1 MIFSAV
7 SSHGLKSCPAPLEK
21 YRTAILSVLLA
32 ALACPFTATAQSV
45 SDSSGGIPIAGPGV
59 QPQLGFACCDKG
71 IEAMQEL
78 FADPHV
84 VAELAGLHAEVA
96 VQIADFSPERAA
108 IVEKLNQ
115 AGISVVAWL
124 VLAPQDG
131 FYLDADDAGAAA
143 ARVAAF
149 EKWTQE
155 NHLHW
160 EAVGLDIEPDFNQLA
175 ALRNHRLRLLEMLLL
190 RSLNTKRMTQ
200 ATQAYSSLIRQLQG
214 QGFRVQ
220 TYQMPYLP
228 AERDV
233 GTTLIDRMLGTVDV
247 RGNDEYLMLYSSY
260 ARQVGAAII
269 WSLGRGAQGISIGV
283 TDGGTPGTGTGALDW
298 NEFSRDLIVASH
310 FTKQIGVY
318 NLEGCVHQGFL
329 PRIETMDWN
338 QSVVISAAS
347 IARAR
352 RLGLL
357 MRTVLWIASR
367 LPWLLAAALLLITW
381 WIVRRRVRKKRALTA

>member
-7 SSHGLKSCPAPLEK
+7 SSHGPKSSPKPFGK
-21 YRTAILSVLLA
+21 YRTAILSVLLV
-32 ALACPFTATAQSV
+32 ALACPFTATAEWA
-45 SDSSGGIPIAGPGV
+45 SDPSGGIRIAGPGV

-71 IEAMQEL
+71 IDAMQEL
-78 FADPHV
+78 FADPDV
-84 VAELAGLHAEVA
+84 IAELADLHAEVA
-96 VQIADFSPERAA
+96 VQVADFSPQRAA
-108 IVEKLNQ
+108 IVARLNQ

-149 EKWTQE
+149 EKWTRE

-160 EAVGLDIEPDFNQLA
+160 DAVGFDIEPDFNQLA
-175 ALRNHRLRLLEMLLL
+175 ALRNHRLRLLGMLLL
-190 RSLNTKRMTQ
+190 RSLNMKRMTQ
-200 ATQAYSSLIRQLQG
+200 ARQAYSSLIHQLQG

-233 GTTLIDRMLGTVDV
+233 GTALIDRMLGTVDV

-283 TDGGTPGTGTGALDW
+283 TDGGTPGSGMGALDW

-310 FTKQIGVY
+310 FTRQIGVY

-329 PRIETMDWN
+329 RRLETMDWN

-347 IARAR
+347 IARAK
-352 RLGLL
+352 RLGLVI
-357 MRTVLWIASR
+357 RTVLWIVSR
-367 LPWLLAAALLLITW
+367 LPWLLTAALLLITW
-381 WIVRRRVRKKRALTA
+381 WIVHRRIGKKRAVTA

>member
-1 MIFSAV
+1 MIFSGV
-7 SSHGLKSCPAPLEK
+7 NSHSHESPGKPFGR
-21 YRTAILSVLLA
+21 YRMAILSGLLA
-32 ALACPFTATAQSV
+32 ALACPVLATAAWA
-45 SDSSGGIPIAGPGV
+45 SDSSSGIRIAGPGV

-71 IEAMQEL
+71 IAAMQEL
-78 FADPHV
+78 FADPDV
-84 VAELAGLHAEVA
+84 IAELAGLHAEVA

-108 IVEKLNQ
+108 IVARLNQ

-131 FYLDADDAGAAA
+131 FYLSAGNAGAAA
-143 ARVAAF
+143 ARAEAF
-149 EKWTQE
+149 EQWTQV

-160 EAVGLDIEPDFNQLA
+160 DAVGLDIEPDFNQLA
-175 ALRNHRLRLLEMLLL
+175 ALRNHRLRLFEMLLL
-190 RSLNTKRMTQ
+190 RSLNTEKMAQ

-233 GTTLIDRMLGTVDV
+233 GTALIDRMLGTVDV
-247 RGNDEYLMLYSSY
+247 RGNEEYLMLYSSY
-260 ARQVGAAII
+260 ARQVGAGII

-283 TDGGTPGTGTGALDW
+283 TDGGIPGTGTGALDW
-298 NEFSRDLIVASH
+298 DEFSRDLIVASH

-329 PRIETMDWN
+329 PRLESMDWN
-338 QSVVISAAS
+338 QSVVLPAAS

-352 RLGLL
+352 HLGLVI
-357 MRTVLWIASR
+357 RAVLWIASR
-367 LPWLLAAALLLITW
+367 LPWLLTAALLLIAW
-381 WIVRRRVRKKRALTA
+381 WIARRRVRKKRAVTA